1 MALAAA
7 ASGSQEPPPDAATL
21 EPDDIQM
28 ANLPSQAS
36 VETPPLPPPPPPPI
50 QRRRLSS
57 YWVPWRGPRSM
68 VQRICHICCR
78 DGCGTSQVLP
88 INKILPVTFNPNE
101 SDFLEIRPHR
111 RIRVIH
117 RYGTPRAPI
126 PVTLPWTKNPWP
138 DQDSVDGLHVRLQRD
153 GNEPV
158 DESDEEDY
166 WFENAAPR
174 RKPIQAPT
182 PRQYPPNRIFNKF
195 EPQQPPC
202 IPGIQPPTTRP
213 SRRVSGSH
221 ARSRNRSRS
230 PARSHRLAR
239 KVIIPADQLVLDDDE
254 DEDEDDMEDSNLG
267 NLAPAVDYQ
276 PEVDVRVNNPNP
288 ATQSPVMDENFVA
301 NVLSDMNDMILNITA
316 DSTGQGSPA
325 QSPEPSE
332 RVPPAAD
339 SKYVESEPNPND
351 REHSNISAS
360 EVKIVVDGGNLGG
373 HANSAFE
380 GDEEREFTRESSFNG
395 NVSGHRIS
403 LSDEP
408 VDSGENSDSS
418 SNKMSNGKASR
429 NSSVHESDAGYQR
442 VRNLSQALALAVTE
456 DMVQIENNSGDSEL
470 DSPLPEE
477 ADENH
482 PVPRP
487 HQPNS
492 ENPSSS
498 DRNPFISLN
507 PNPMPSDIIS
517 NGDNSISSLEQPLP
531 TRPVIFF
538 IHGVG
543 GSASTWSNQVKY
555 FTEYGYEVIVPD
567 LLGHGF
573 SSVPD
578 NPKSYT
584 FNKLFRDLIT
594 IFDHYIVD
602 GRQCVI
608 IAHSYGCSFGTA
620 IARIRPNNVVL
631 LILIACGGPS
641 PLTPPK
647 MFKTMPTILVSCMK
661 PFLRCG
667 FLRQQQYNPR
677 GRQIKFQRAF
687 DVPSYVFKHI
697 MAGQHW
703 PEGDATFHRRI
714 STPSLLVYGLKDPF
728 VSLVEM
734 CEMERTMPKAFLELV
749 PLAGH
754 MIMLE
759 QPKQLNTMMR
769 RFIEKYYPPP

>member
-1 MALAAA
+1 MALAVTIPGPTDLPPEVGAA
-7 ASGSQEPPPDAATL
+7 QNDAIQLGSLQLGPA
-21 EPDDIQM
+21 EPDRQ
-28 ANLPSQAS
+28 
-36 VETPPLPPPPPPPI
+36 PPPPTLA
-50 QRRRLSS
+50 RRRLSS
-57 YWVPWRGPRSM
+57 YWIPLRGPRSLA
-68 VQRICHICCR
+68 QRLCHACCC

-88 INKILPVTFNPNE
+88 INKVLPVTFNPNE

-117 RYGTPRAPI
+117 RYGLAAAPPR
-126 PVTLPWTKNPWP
+126 PVLGPWMPP
-138 DQDSVDGLHVRLQRD
+138 PGQADQDSLDGLPVQLQRD
-153 GNEPV
+153 GSDPV
-158 DESDEEDY
+158 DESEEEDY

-174 RKPIQAPT
+174 RPPIQAPT

-202 IPGIQPPTTRP
+202 IPGIQPPATRP
-213 SRRVSGSH
+213 SRRASVSSV
-221 ARSRNRSRS
+221 RSRNHSRS
-230 PARSHRLAR
+230 PARSHRLSR
-239 KVIIPADQLVLDDDE
+239 KVIIPSEQLE
-254 DEDEDDMEDSNLG
+254 DEEEDGETEDSNFRDLLPTVDPLPETDM
-267 NLAPAVDYQ
+267 LAKDPIPSA
-276 PEVDVRVNNPNP
+276 
-288 ATQSPVMDENFVA
+288 QSSVMDENFVA
-301 NVLSDMNDMILNITA
+301 TVLSDMNDMILNITA
-316 DSTGQGSPA
+316 DSTGHGSPS
-325 QSPEPSE
+325 QSPEPTE
-332 RVPPAAD
+332 RLPPTSD
-339 SKYVESEPNPND
+339 SKYVESEPNPNE

-380 GDEEREFTRESSFNG
+380 GDEEREFTSESTMNG
-395 NVSGHRIS
+395 NAFGSHTTS
-403 LSDEP
+403 LSDQSVNPAEK
-408 VDSGENSDSS
+408 SDSS
-418 SNKMSNGKASR
+418 SNQISNGKASR

-442 VRNLSQALALAVTE
+442 VRNLSQTLALAVSE
-456 DMVQIENNSGDSEL
+456 DLARIENANGEDDSEL

-477 ADENH
+477 QDEGDPLPRNH
-482 PVPRP
+482 N
-487 HQPNS
+487 PNKD
-492 ENPSSS
+492 NPSSE
-498 DRNPFISLN
+498 DRHALISMH
-507 PNPMPSDIIS
+507 PNPIPSDVIS
-517 NGDNSISSLEQPLP
+517 NGDNSISSLGQPLP

-608 IAHSYGCSFGTA
+608 IAHSYGCSFGAA

-641 PLTPPK
+641 PLTPPR

-703 PEGDATFHRRI
+703 PEGDPTFHRRI
-714 STPSLLVYGLKDPF
+714 STPSLLVYGMKDPF

-759 QPKQLNTMMR
+759 QPKQLSTMMR